1 MTQSVGETEI
11 YFYPYLTVDAFSSCT
26 RPYTAKQQLNIKR
39 KHVACWR
46 LLIDVIN
53 MQNHIW
59 RFNTS
64 SILVVVILIY
74 VNNIRKAFRGFIH
87 F

>member
-39 KHVACWR
+39 KTR
-46 LLIDVIN
+46 GLLEIIDRCYQYAKPYLEI
-53 MQNHIW
+53 
-59 RFNTS
+59 
-64 SILVVVILIY
+64 
-74 VNNIRKAFRGFIH
+74 
-87 F
+87 